1 MLGPEDGP
9 LYGVK
14 WAWGAL
20 EAHSAF
26 LRHCSQIL
34 EASNNKGQGFVF
46 IYLYLAGPKLV
57 LLV

>member
-1 MLGPEDGP
+1 MLSPEVGP

-14 WAWGAL
+14 RAWGAL

-26 LRHCSQIL
+26 LLHRSQRL
-34 EASNNKGQGFVF
+34 EASKDKGQGFVF